1 MTMLKKVVIQ
11 NKWNEW
17 RIYFL
22 DWNGDLNY
30 NWLDSPPYRLWMTML
45 RKVVIKNERRIYIRE
60 WIRNLILDDEDSL
73 LCISES
79 RFNL

>member
-30 NWLDSPPYRLWMTML
+30 NW
-45 RKVVIKNERRIYIRE
+45 
-60 WIRNLILDDEDSL
+60 
-73 LCISES
+73 
-79 RFNL
+79 